1 MPCFELYEVPFCLII
16 IQRVSKFSFLQLI
29 GGHIA
34 PRRRANVTLPNNS
47 YVFGRKGGGGE
58 VMDWGC
64 PEGSAFKK
72 GVRSGGGV
80 VTGTSGEVQA
90 ERANLQ
96 VWYHSQRHIQ
106 KGRDRRELRGK
117 ALGCTQ

>member
-1 MPCFELYEVPFCLII
+1 MPCFELCEVPFCLII

-47 YVFGRKGGGGE
+47 YIFGREGLGGWLGLSTE
-58 VMDWGC
+58 QR
-64 PEGSAFKK
+64 FQKK
-72 GVRSGGGV
+72 GVHSGGG

-96 VWYHSQRHIQ
+96 VWYHR
-106 KGRDRRELRGK
+106 
-117 ALGCTQ
+117 